1 MKSISTIN
9 PAASM
14 ENTECLIVELCIDL
28 KSECVACITTLHF
41 HLHLVTFQAKNSV
54 RSTLASIAL
63 SQVSTEAIIHVPHK
77 SLFKW

>member
-9 PAASM
+9 PAAIM
-14 ENTECLIVELCIDL
+14 ENTECLIAELRINL
-28 KSECVACITTLHF
+28 KSECVACITTLRF
-41 HLHLVTFQAKNSV
+41 HLHWVTFHSV

-63 SQVSTEAIIHVPHK
+63 TQVSTEAIMHVPHK